1 MKPTLLIL
9 AAGLGT
15 RYGGLKQIDPIG
27 PNGEIIID
35 YSIYDAINAGFG
47 KLVFVIRQYFE
58 SAFKKKIGSKLAC
71 RRPGFDNLVET
82 AYVYQEVDA
91 IRRSSP
97 VPRAPCDERRFKPWG
112 TGHAILVAGDVIH
125 EPFAVINADDY
136 YGPNSFKTM
145 AQFLAKKDLS
155 GNDYAMVGYTLR
167 DTLSEYGPVSRGLCQ
182 CDEQMFLR
190 RVTECRNIESTA
202 TGARYFEDD
211 GTERFLS
218 GNEITSRNLWG
229 FQPSIFHHLKEHFR
243 RFLKE
248 RGDEKN
254 SELFIPTVVDELVGK
269 EKATVKVLRTNDKC
283 FGVTCRRDAAKAA
296 RCIRQL
302 IDQGLYPENLWEQ
315 LRNPVRNSRRCK
327 SMGQKAKIS
336 NGVKRDIKSIVK
348 HFRICGE
355 LTEIRPLPRG
365 HINDTYVLTTKKN
378 PDKIGVRY
386 ILQRINH
393 TVFKDPPSV
402 MGNIVRVTEHIRSR
416 MQRIDP
422 GLASRQL
429 TVIASVDDACF
440 HKDSEGNFWRV
451 YNFIEDAVAY
461 DTIESAEL
469 AYEAARMFGWFQKM
483 LVDLPGPALHE
494 SICDFHNTPKRFET
508 FGAVLKEDTCNR
520 AKNAKPEINFL
531 FDNAAICD
539 VLLNLAGKGK
549 IPIRV
554 THNDTKVNNVM
565 LDKNTNKGVCVIDL
579 DTVMPGLSIYDFGD
593 MIRTGTTFADEDER
607 NLSKVDVNLPMF
619 EVFVRGFAEQSRHF
633 LTSTEKG
640 HLAFAAKLITFEQF
654 IRFLTDYLA
663 GDVYYKVHRE
673 GHNLDRSRTQ
683 MKLVQSI
690 IKQEGAMNEVIERV
704 FQQVD

>member
-1 MKPTLLIL
+1 
-9 AAGLGT
+9 
-15 RYGGLKQIDPIG
+15 
-27 PNGEIIID
+27 
-35 YSIYDAINAGFG
+35 
-47 KLVFVIRQYFE
+47 
-58 SAFKKKIGSKLAC
+58 
-71 RRPGFDNLVET
+71 
-82 AYVYQEVDA
+82 
-91 IRRSSP
+91 
-97 VPRAPCDERRFKPWG
+97 
-112 TGHAILVAGDVIH
+112 
-125 EPFAVINADDY
+125 
-136 YGPNSFKTM
+136 
-145 AQFLAKKDLS
+145 
-155 GNDYAMVGYTLR
+155 
-167 DTLSEYGPVSRGLCQ
+167 
-182 CDEQMFLR
+182 
-190 RVTECRNIESTA
+190 
-202 TGARYFEDD
+202 
-211 GTERFLS
+211 
-218 GNEITSRNLWG
+218 
-229 FQPSIFHHLKEHFR
+229 
-243 RFLKE
+243 
-248 RGDEKN
+248 
-254 SELFIPTVVDELVGK
+254 
-269 EKATVKVLRTNDKC
+269 
-283 FGVTCRRDAAKAA
+283 
-296 RCIRQL
+296 
-302 IDQGLYPENLWEQ
+302 
-315 LRNPVRNSRRCK
+315 
-327 SMGQKAKIS
+327 
-336 NGVKRDIKSIVK
+336 VKRDIKSIVK
-348 HFRICGE
+348 HFCICGE

-378 PDKIGVRY
+378 KHIVRY

-402 MGNIVRVTEHIRSR
+402 MGNIIRVTEHIRSR

-422 GLASRQL
+422 GRASRQL
-429 TVIASVDDACF
+429 TVIASVDDTCF
-440 HKDSEGNFWRV
+440 HKDTEGNFWRV
-451 YNFIEDAVAY
+451 YNFIEGAVTY

-607 NLSKVDVNLPMF
+607 NLSKVAMNLPMF
-619 EVFVRGFAEQSRHF
+619 EVFARGFAEQSSHF
-633 LTSTEKG
+633 LTSTEKE

-690 IKQEGAMNEVIERV
+690 IKQEEAMNEVIERV

>member
-1 MKPTLLIL
+1 
-9 AAGLGT
+9 
-15 RYGGLKQIDPIG
+15 
-27 PNGEIIID
+27 
-35 YSIYDAINAGFG
+35 
-47 KLVFVIRQYFE
+47 
-58 SAFKKKIGSKLAC
+58 
-71 RRPGFDNLVET
+71 
-82 AYVYQEVDA
+82 
-91 IRRSSP
+91 
-97 VPRAPCDERRFKPWG
+97 
-112 TGHAILVAGDVIH
+112 
-125 EPFAVINADDY
+125 
-136 YGPNSFKTM
+136 
-145 AQFLAKKDLS
+145 
-155 GNDYAMVGYTLR
+155 
-167 DTLSEYGPVSRGLCQ
+167 
-182 CDEQMFLR
+182 
-190 RVTECRNIESTA
+190 
-202 TGARYFEDD
+202 
-211 GTERFLS
+211 
-218 GNEITSRNLWG
+218 
-229 FQPSIFHHLKEHFR
+229 
-243 RFLKE
+243 
-248 RGDEKN
+248 
-254 SELFIPTVVDELVGK
+254 
-269 EKATVKVLRTNDKC
+269 
-283 FGVTCRRDAAKAA
+283 
-296 RCIRQL
+296 
-302 IDQGLYPENLWEQ
+302 
-315 LRNPVRNSRRCK
+315 
-327 SMGQKAKIS
+327 MGQKAKIS

-348 HFRICGE
+348 HFRFCGE

-378 PDKIGVRY
+378 SGKIGVRY

-402 MGNIVRVTEHIRSR
+402 MGNIIRVTEHIRSR

-429 TVIASVDDACF
+429 TVIAGVDDTCF

-508 FGAVLKEDTCNR
+508 FQRVLEEDTCNR

-539 VLLNLAGKGK
+539 VLLNLAGKGKSAAADK

-619 EVFVRGFAEQSRHF
+619 EVFARGFAEQSRHF
-633 LTSTEKG
+633 LTSTEKE

-654 IRFLTDYLA
+654 IRFLTDYMA

-690 IKQEGAMNEVIERV
+690 IKQEEAMNEVIERV

>member
-1 MKPTLLIL
+1 
-9 AAGLGT
+9 
-15 RYGGLKQIDPIG
+15 
-27 PNGEIIID
+27 
-35 YSIYDAINAGFG
+35 
-47 KLVFVIRQYFE
+47 
-58 SAFKKKIGSKLAC
+58 
-71 RRPGFDNLVET
+71 
-82 AYVYQEVDA
+82 
-91 IRRSSP
+91 
-97 VPRAPCDERRFKPWG
+97 
-112 TGHAILVAGDVIH
+112 
-125 EPFAVINADDY
+125 
-136 YGPNSFKTM
+136 
-145 AQFLAKKDLS
+145 
-155 GNDYAMVGYTLR
+155 
-167 DTLSEYGPVSRGLCQ
+167 
-182 CDEQMFLR
+182 
-190 RVTECRNIESTA
+190 
-202 TGARYFEDD
+202 
-211 GTERFLS
+211 
-218 GNEITSRNLWG
+218 
-229 FQPSIFHHLKEHFR
+229 
-243 RFLKE
+243 
-248 RGDEKN
+248 
-254 SELFIPTVVDELVGK
+254 
-269 EKATVKVLRTNDKC
+269 
-283 FGVTCRRDAAKAA
+283 
-296 RCIRQL
+296 
-302 IDQGLYPENLWEQ
+302 
-315 LRNPVRNSRRCK
+315 
-327 SMGQKAKIS
+327 MGQKAKIS

-348 HFRICGE
+348 HFRFCGE

-378 PDKIGVRY
+378 SDKIGVRY

-402 MGNIVRVTEHIRSR
+402 MGNIIRVTEHIRSR

-429 TVIASVDDACF
+429 TVIAGVDDTCF

-508 FGAVLKEDTCNR
+508 FQRVLEEDTCNR

-607 NLSKVDVNLPMF
+607 NLSKVAVNLPMF
-619 EVFVRGFAEQSRHF
+619 EVFARGFAEQSRHF
-633 LTSTEKG
+633 LTSTEKE

-654 IRFLTDYLA
+654 IRFLTDYMA

-683 MKLVQSI
+683 IKLVQSI
-690 IKQEGAMNEVIERV
+690 IKQEEAMNEVIERV